1 MATSGQGPTYNGRIP
16 ASAIDRTMDKVFIE
30 GLEIEALIGIYDWER
45 RIRQTLVFDIEM
57 AFDNRVPAAT
67 DDIALTLNYKDVSK
81 RLVEYVGQSGFGLV
95 ETLAERCA
103 AIILDEFGVAR
114 VRLKLSKPGA
124 VRGARAVGVVI
135 ERSRA

>member
-1 MATSGQGPTYNGRIP
+1 MHKT
-16 ASAIDRTMDKVFIE
+16 ASSVCSLAPHAAPLA
-30 GLEIEALIGIYDWER
+30 GEAARLGA
-45 RIRQTLVFDIEM
+45 M
-57 AFDNRVPAAT
+57 
-67 DDIALTLNYKDVSK
+67 VSK
-81 RLVEYVGQSGFGLV
+81 SSHMHEVFGLV

-135 ERSRA
+135 EREKEKGSE

>member
-1 MATSGQGPTYNGRIP
+1 
-16 ASAIDRTMDKVFIE
+16 MDIVFIE
-30 GLEIEALIGIYDWER
+30 ALEIECVIGIYDWER
-45 RIRQTLVFDIEM
+45 TITQKVVLDIEM
-57 AFDNRVPAAT
+57 AFDNRAPAAS

-81 RLVEYVGQSGFGLV
+81 RLIDYVGQSGFGLV

-103 AIILDEFGVAR
+103 EIILSEFNVSQ

-124 VRGARAVGVVI
+124 VRGARAVGVII